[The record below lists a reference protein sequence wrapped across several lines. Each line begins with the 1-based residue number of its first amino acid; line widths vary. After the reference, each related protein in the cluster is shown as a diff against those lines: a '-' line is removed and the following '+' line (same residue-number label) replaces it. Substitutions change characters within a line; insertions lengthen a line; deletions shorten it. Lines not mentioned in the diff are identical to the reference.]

1 MRKCVVLAGWI
12 TSDLLSPT
20 FAKWLN
26 SFNASMKAR
35 PCARVPAMSKLNTEP
50 APLAPPLSAQEKP
63 PVKPPVAEMDHAKM
77 DHSKM
82 DHGAAKAEG
91 WKELDAYHMLMMATW
106 HPAKDKNDLA
116 PIRAK
121 ANEMVASA
129 KLVAA
134 SKSPMACQKPELLKA
149 QAGLPVETEKV
160 AAMVAAKAAD
170 ADLKAGLKGLHDRFD
185 LLEGCA
191 GAGMKH

>member
-1 MRKCVVLAGWI
+1 LAALLA
-12 TSDLLSPT
+12 TSAALI
-20 FAKWLN
+20 A
-26 SFNASMKAR
+26 A
-35 PCARVPAMSKLNTEP
+35 
-50 APLAPPLSAQEKP
+50 PLSAQDKP
-63 PVKPPVAEMDHAKM
+63 PVKPPVAEMDHSKM

-121 ANEMVASA
+121 ATEMVASA

-134 SKSPMACQKPELLKA
+134 SKAPMSCQKPELLKA
-149 QAGLPVETEKV
+149 QAALPGETEKV

-170 ADLKAGLKGLHDRFD
+170 AELKAGLKGLHDRFD
-185 LLEGCA
+185 VLEACA
-191 GAGMKH
+191 GAGRKH

>member
-1 MRKCVVLAGWI
+1 MTMTSARLAA
-12 TSDLLSPT
+12 LL
-20 FAKWLN
+20 A
-26 SFNASMKAR
+26 ASA
-35 PCARVPAMSKLNTEP
+35 ALIA

-63 PVKPPVAEMDHAKM
+63 PVKPPVAEMDHAKMDHSKM

-191 GAGMKH
+191 GAEMKH

>member
-1 MRKCVVLAGWI
+1 MTSIRLTATAAVLA
-12 TSDLLSPT
+12 SL
-20 FAKWLN
+20 FA
-26 SFNASMKAR
+26 
-35 PCARVPAMSKLNTEP
+35 T
-50 APLAPPLSAQEKP
+50 APVAAQAKP
-63 PVKPPVAEMDHAKM
+63 PAAKPPAEMDHAKM
-77 DHSKM
+77 MDHSKM
-82 DHGAAKAEG
+82 ENGAKAEG

-121 ANEMVASA
+121 ATEMVASA

-134 SKSPMACQKPELLKA
+134 SKGPMACQKPELLKA

-160 AAMVAAKAAD
+160 AAMVAAKATD
-170 ADLKAGLKGLHDRFD
+170 ADLKAGLKGLHDSFD

>member
-1 MRKCVVLAGWI
+1 MMSHFVPPQPRPMTTTLTRLAALFA
-12 TSDLLSPT
+12 TSAALL
-20 FAKWLN
+20 A
-26 SFNASMKAR
+26 
-35 PCARVPAMSKLNTEP
+35 
-50 APLAPPLSAQEKP
+50 APLTAQEKP
-63 PVKPPVAEMDHAKM
+63 PVKPPVAEMDHSKM

-91 WKELDAYHMLMMATW
+91 WKELDAYHLLMMATW

-121 ANEMVASA
+121 ATEMVASA

-134 SKSPMACQKPELLKA
+134 STSPMACQKPELLKA
-149 QAGLPVETEKV
+149 QAGLPAETEKV
-160 AAMVAAKAAD
+160 AAMVATRAAD
-170 ADLKAGLKGLHDRFD
+170 AELKTALKDLHDRFD

>member
-1 MRKCVVLAGWI
+1 MSDRPSFRPSSRPDMTITPTRLAALLA
-12 TSDLLSPT
+12 TSAALI
-20 FAKWLN
+20 A
-26 SFNASMKAR
+26 A
-35 PCARVPAMSKLNTEP
+35 
-50 APLAPPLSAQEKP
+50 PLSAQEKP
-63 PVKPPVAEMDHAKM
+63 PAKPPAAAMDHSKM

-121 ANEMVASA
+121 ATEMVASA

-134 SKSPMACQKPELLKA
+134 SKSPMACQ
-149 QAGLPVETEKV
+149 
-160 AAMVAAKAAD
+160 
-170 ADLKAGLKGLHDRFD
+170 
-185 LLEGCA
+185 
-191 GAGMKH
+191 

>member
-1 MRKCVVLAGWI
+1 MTLTPTRWAALLA
-12 TSDLLSPT
+12 TSAALI
-20 FAKWLN
+20 A
-26 SFNASMKAR
+26 
-35 PCARVPAMSKLNTEP
+35 
-50 APLAPPLSAQEKP
+50 APLAAQEKP
-63 PVKPPVAEMDHAKM
+63 PVKPPVAEMDHSKM
-77 DHSKM
+77 DHRKM

-121 ANEMVASA
+121 AADMVASA

-134 SKSPMACQKPELLKA
+134 SKAPMSCQKPDLLKA
-149 QAGLPVETEKV
+149 QAALPGESEKV

-191 GAGMKH
+191 SGMKH

>member
-1 MRKCVVLAGWI
+1 MTMTPARLAALVA
-12 TSDLLSPT
+12 TSAALI
-20 FAKWLN
+20 A
-26 SFNASMKAR
+26 A
-35 PCARVPAMSKLNTEP
+35 
-50 APLAPPLSAQEKP
+50 PLSAQEKP
-63 PVKPPVAEMDHAKM
+63 PAKPPAAAMDHSKM

-121 ANEMVASA
+121 AAEMVASA

-149 QAGLPVETEKV
+149 QADLPAATEKV

-170 ADLKAGLKGLHDRFD
+170 ADLKAGLKGLHDSFD

-191 GAGMKH
+191 GSGMKH

>member
-1 MRKCVVLAGWI
+1 MKLFRLKSARAHSLSSLLLRPSM
-12 TSDLLSPT
+12 TLSPT
-20 FAKWLN
+20 RLAALLATSAALFA
-26 SFNASMKAR
+26 A
-35 PCARVPAMSKLNTEP
+35 
-50 APLAPPLSAQEKP
+50 PLSAQA
-63 PVKPPVAEMDHAKM
+63 KPPVAPPAAGQM

-82 DHGAAKAEG
+82 DHGAAKADG

-121 ANEMVASA
+121 ATEMVASA

-134 SKSPMACQKPELLKA
+134 SKSPMACQKPEFLKA
-149 QAGLPVETEKV
+149 QAGLPAATEKV

-170 ADLKAGLKGLHDRFD
+170 ADLKAGLRGLHDSFD
-185 LLEGCA
+185 VLEGCA
-191 GAGMKH
+191 SGIKH

>member
-1 MRKCVVLAGWI
+1 MNTARCVTLMAAGVTLI
-12 TSDLLSPT
+12 
-20 FAKWLN
+20 A
-26 SFNASMKAR
+26 A
-35 PCARVPAMSKLNTEP
+35 
-50 APLAPPLSAQEKP
+50 PLSAQEKP
-63 PVKPPVAEMDHAKM
+63 PVKPPASAM
-77 DHSKM
+77 DHSKMDHATM

-91 WKELDAYHMLMMATW
+91 WKELDAYHLLMMATW

-121 ANEMVASA
+121 AAEMVASA

-134 SKSPMACQKPELLKA
+134 STSPMACQKPELLKA
-149 QAGLPVETEKV
+149 QAALPMETEKV

-170 ADLKAGLKGLHDRFD
+170 TDLKAGLKGLHDRFD
-185 LLEGCA
+185 VLEGCA

>member
-1 MRKCVVLAGWI
+1 MTMTSTRLAA
-12 TSDLLSPT
+12 LL
-20 FAKWLN
+20 A
-26 SFNASMKAR
+26 ASA
-35 PCARVPAMSKLNTEP
+35 ALIA

-121 ANEMVASA
+121 ATEMVASA

-191 GAGMKH
+191 GAEMKH